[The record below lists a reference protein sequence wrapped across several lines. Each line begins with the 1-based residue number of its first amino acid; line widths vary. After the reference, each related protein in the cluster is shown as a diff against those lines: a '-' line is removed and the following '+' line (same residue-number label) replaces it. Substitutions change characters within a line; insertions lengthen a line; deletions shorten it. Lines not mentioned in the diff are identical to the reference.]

1 MSSEL
6 VIRLNFVFHTLNAK
20 IIDIVSLMFIIIFA
34 YFALFEAQNYHFFRV
49 VKSEVGLQDI
59 LDKWVNYL
67 KRKEIMSRIDFEM

>member
-1 MSSEL
+1 MAHLTRNSEINEL
-6 VIRLNFVFHTLNAK
+6 RISNSTKFCFPYIA
-20 IIDIVSLMFIIIFA
+20 I
-34 YFALFEAQNYHFFRV
+34 FFRV